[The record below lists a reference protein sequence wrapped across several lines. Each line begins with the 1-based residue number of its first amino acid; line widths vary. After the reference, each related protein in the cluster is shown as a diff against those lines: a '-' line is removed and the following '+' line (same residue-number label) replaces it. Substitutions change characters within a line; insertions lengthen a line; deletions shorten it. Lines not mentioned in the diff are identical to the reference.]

1 MRKTTFLNT
10 FSKFSLLRNLN
21 FAYEPEFRAHGR
33 RSAKKKDQGKKKI
46 GSKEVKNKKIIFEVE
61 TKRK

>member
-1 MRKTTFLNT
+1 MRKTTFFNT
-10 FSKFSLLRNLN
+10 FYQFFFVRNLN

-46 GSKEVKNKKIIFEVE
+46 SSKEVKNKKIIFEVE

>member
-1 MRKTTFLNT
+1 MRKTTFFNT
-10 FSKFSLLRNLN
+10 FSQFSFLRNSN

-33 RSAKKKDQGKKKI
+33 RSAKKKGQDKKKI
-46 GSKEVKNKKIIFEVE
+46 SSKEVKNKKLIFKVE